1 MDGKELGRVTLVSN
15 IQSVKQL
22 ISINVTEFGIVILD
36 NDEQFLK
43 QPIPIDNK
51 LVVPK
56 VTLVK
61 FVHNRKTLSPSWFS
75 NELDVQTN
83 PVITVPTG
91 VKTPTAILV
100 TESGMVA
107 TVDPIPLSVTAVIT
121 LFSIV

>member
-83 PVITVPTG
+83 PVITVLSS
-91 VKTPTAILV
+91 KTPDSILV

-107 TVDPIPLSVTAVIT
+107 IVDPLLPVVTAVIT
-121 LFSIV
+121 LFKIV